1 MLHRFGAEVTIL
13 ERSAQLLSHG
23 YEPEVGGAIGEV
35 FEKEGIKVI
44 TSAIPRSVRHDANQ
58 AVVTFQVGDQPHQVR
73 AEKLLV
79 AAGRH
84 PNSDRI
90 AIEKAGVEVG
100 NKGQVRVNEYLRTN
114 VPNIFAGGDVIGRG
128 VGGQMAARTAASL
141 FTMRLPMMSRA
152 ASITASSRARSS
164 PTRR

>member
-1 MLHRFGAEVTIL
+1 VKRNAPACREAFSRCGPPSELR
-13 ERSAQLLSHG
+13 
-23 YEPEVGGAIGEV
+23 PD
-35 FEKEGIKVI
+35 
-44 TSAIPRSVRHDANQ
+44 RH
-58 AVVTFQVGDQPHQVR
+58 
-73 AEKLLV
+73 
-79 AAGRH
+79 
-84 PNSDRI
+84 
-90 AIEKAGVEVG
+90 EKAGVELG